1 MQRNNELDAEEV
13 IKSTNKTIFADECR
27 HYFKQLFK
35 IDGKF
40 LRLLL
45 PVLNTMQDGYNVF
58 FMDIVPVVP
67 PNVRP
72 ANRMRDG
79 LVEHP
84 QTKTYYN
91 VISTNNQLRYIVA
104 HDKIEKGL
112 EVSEKFLQETA
123 NIYKLARGETTEEK
137 IYYKWQELQTFV
149 DQTLDISIGNSQKT
163 EGFGLKQVTA
173 IKNLNNYFSF
183 DKY

>member
-1 MQRNNELDAEEV
+1 MEEIHRDNNVDAEEA

-35 IDGKF
+35 IDGNF
-40 LRLLL
+40 LRLLM
-45 PVLNTMQDGYNVF
+45 PVLNNTTDDGFNVF

-72 ANRMRDG
+72 ANKMRDG
-79 LVEHP
+79 LIEHP

-91 VISTNNQLRYIVA
+91 VITSNNQLRYIVA

-112 EVSEKFLQETA
+112 EVSEKFLQESE
-123 NIYKLARGETTEEK
+123 NIYKLAQGETTEEK

-163 EGFGLKQVTA
+163 EGFGLKQV
-173 IKNLNNYFSF
+173 IILN
-183 DKY
+183 